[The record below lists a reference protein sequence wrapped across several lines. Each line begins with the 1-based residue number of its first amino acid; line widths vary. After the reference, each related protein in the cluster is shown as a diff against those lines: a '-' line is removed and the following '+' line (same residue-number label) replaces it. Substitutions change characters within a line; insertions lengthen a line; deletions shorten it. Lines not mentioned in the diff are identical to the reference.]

1 MRKSRKGKRRRSK
14 TNRKKRRNIQT
25 ETLKKIR
32 IAKVEKSTKTGNKM
46 SKIDNFNSLNE
57 VATDLRKYLTGDH
70 HPMKD
75 LILMF
80 AHNGTGKTR
89 LSMEFK
95 DMGKVDGNPDTLYFN
110 AFTEDL
116 FSWDNDLDGDEHR
129 VLLLNKDSKFF
140 GGIEDLDIDN
150 KIRPILHNFS
160 DFNFVT
166 DFNYVKPSE
175 AGEANPKKYW
185 AVRFIR
191 EELVNGVAQ
200 NVENIKIS
208 RGEENL
214 FIWCFFLAIYDLAI
228 DGAEGYDWVKYV
240 YIDDPISS
248 LDENNTIALACGLA
262 KIMESGI
269 YKEIEEA
276 GEIKK
281 VEKERKVKVVL
292 STHHSLFFNVMYN
305 ELKTKRKTFFLH
317 SNGSQ
322 DYKLQ
327 DTDDTPFFHHI
338 ALLSELKKA
347 ADSEVVHTFHFNG
360 LRTVMEKTVSFL
372 GYSKID
378 EVIHGLEDEVLFHRA
393 VQLLSHG
400 RYSIFAPS
408 PMTPDTKDLFK
419 KILKGFTDKYEFKFP
434 EIFAEELQIEEA

>member
-1 MRKSRKGKRRRSK
+1 MANTITNFTKLEDIATHFRK
-14 TNRKKRRNIQT
+14 
-25 ETLKKIR
+25 
-32 IAKVEKSTKTGNKM
+32 
-46 SKIDNFNSLNE
+46 D
-57 VATDLRKYLTGDH
+57 LTGDH
-70 HPMKD
+70 RPLKD
-75 LILMF
+75 LVLFF
-80 AHNGTGKTR
+80 AYNGTGKTR

-95 DMGKVDGNPDTLYFN
+95 EMGKETIQNNLTDEEGNVLTDAEGNELTTEELKRDTLYFN

-116 FSWDNDLDGDEHR
+116 FFWDNDLDGDEHR
-129 VLLLNKDSKFF
+129 VLLLNKHSRFF

-150 KIRPILHNFS
+150 KIRQILHNYS

-175 AGEANPKKYW
+175 AGEENPETFW

-191 EELVNGVAQ
+191 EELVDGLSQ

-214 FIWCFFLAIYDLAI
+214 FIWCFFLAIYELAI

-262 KIMESGI
+262 TLIDSGI

-276 GEIKK
+276 GEKKK
-281 VEKERKVKVVL
+281 VKKDRIVKVVL

-305 ELKTKRKTFFLH
+305 ELKIKRKTYFLH
-317 SNGSQ
+317 SNGSLE
-322 DYKLQ
+322 YKLQ
-327 DTDDTPFFHHI
+327 DTGDTPFFHHV
-338 ALLSELKKA
+338 ALLSDLKRVA
-347 ADSEVVHTFHFNG
+347 ASGVIHTYHFNG
-360 LRTVMEKTVSFL
+360 LRTVMEKAVSFF
-372 GYSKID
+372 GYNKID
-378 EVIHGLEDEVLFHRA
+378 EVIHGLEDDVLFHRA

-400 RYSIFAPS
+400 KYSIFAPS

-419 KILKGFTDKYEFKFP
+419 KILNGFTDKYKFKFP
-434 EIFAEELQIEEA
+434 EIFHEEIQAEEV